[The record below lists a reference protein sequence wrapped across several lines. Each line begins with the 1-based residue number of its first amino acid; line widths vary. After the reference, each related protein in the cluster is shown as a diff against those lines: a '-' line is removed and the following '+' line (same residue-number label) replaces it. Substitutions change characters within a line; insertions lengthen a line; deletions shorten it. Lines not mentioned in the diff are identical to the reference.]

1 MYEPTYLGEIE
12 LSEDTLE
19 HYGVKGMKWRNR
31 RNRNSNTGG
40 SQRHIESDYQFY
52 YDPDTKQRYKVLN
65 MDKLMKRGKW
75 APKEPDQPF
84 SQVLRSAPT
93 RTSTSNRKPR
103 ARKRNVTGSGRGA
116 YRKGSGLGYKVGR

>member
-1 MYEPTYLGEIE
+1 MNYNPTYLGDIE

-19 HYGVKGMKWRNR
+19 HYGIKGMKWRNR
-31 RNRNSNTGG
+31 KGRAS
-40 SQRHIESDYQFY
+40 SQRYVDSDYQY
-52 YDPDTKQRYKVLN
+52 QYDPNTKQRYRVLN

-75 APKEPDQPF
+75 KPKKVEIGV
-84 SQVLRSAPT
+84 SQVTRS
-93 RTSTSNRKPR
+93 SSGRKPR